1 MADKPELRAFTVNQ
15 YGTGQNRSTRWTEIG
30 AAWRTQ
36 NGNLRIQLEAVPV
49 NGQIILLPPKA
60 EGEETVT
67 DEVIT
72 TEPDAASQ
80 PEADTAKAKKVPAKE
95 SA

>member
-15 YGTGQNRSTRWTEIG
+15 YGSGQNRSTRWTEIG

-36 NGNLRIQLEAVPV
+36 KGHLRIQLEAVPV
-49 NGQIILLPPKA
+49 NGQLILLPPK
-60 EGEETVT
+60 EDGDTMTDDVVETESET
-67 DEVIT
+67 E
-72 TEPDAASQ
+72 TEPDTGKA
-80 PEADTAKAKKVPAKE
+80 AKAKAKA

>member
-15 YGTGQNRSTRWTEIG
+15 YGSGQNRSTRWTEIG

-36 NGNLRIQLEAVPV
+36 KGHLRIQLEAVPV
-49 NGQIILLPPKA
+49 NGQIILLPPKDDGDMETENAA
-60 EGEETVT
+60 E
-67 DEVIT
+67 
-72 TEPDAASQ
+72 TEPQAD
-80 PEADTAKAKKVPAKE
+80 PEAETAKATKAKAKA

>member
-1 MADKPELRAFTVNQ
+1 MAGQTPELRAYTVNN
-15 YGTGQNRSTRWTEIG
+15 YGKGADKSTRWTEIG

-60 EGEETVT
+60 DDETA
-67 DEVIT
+67 DET
-72 TEPDAASQ
+72 KQAELAR
-80 PEADTAKAKKVPAKE
+80 K
-95 SA
+95 

>member
-15 YGTGQNRSTRWTEIG
+15 YGSGQNRSTRWTEIG

-36 NGNLRIQLEAVPV
+36 KGHLRIQLEAVPV
-49 NGQIILLPPKA
+49 NGQLILLPPK
-60 EGEETVT
+60 EGEDTMSDDVVGTESKT
-67 DEVIT
+67 ES
-72 TEPDAASQ
+72 EPDTGKA
-80 PEADTAKAKKVPAKE
+80 AKAKAKA

>member
-15 YGTGQNRSTRWTEIG
+15 YGSGQNRSTRWTEIG

-36 NGNLRIQLEAVPV
+36 KGHLRIQLEAVPV
-49 NGQIILLPPKA
+49 NGQIILLPPKEDGDMETENVA
-60 EGEETVT
+60 ETES
-67 DEVIT
+67 D
-72 TEPDAASQ
+72 TEPD
-80 PEADTAKAKKVPAKE
+80 TGKVAKAKAKA

>member
-15 YGTGQNRSTRWTEIG
+15 YGSGQNRSTRWTEIG

-36 NGNLRIQLEAVPV
+36 KGHLRIQLEAVPV
-49 NGQIILLPPKA
+49 NGQLILLPPK
-60 EGEETVT
+60 E
-67 DEVIT
+67 DEVT
-72 TEPDAASQ
+72 MSDDVVETESETESEPDTGKA
-80 PEADTAKAKKVPAKE
+80 AKAKAKA